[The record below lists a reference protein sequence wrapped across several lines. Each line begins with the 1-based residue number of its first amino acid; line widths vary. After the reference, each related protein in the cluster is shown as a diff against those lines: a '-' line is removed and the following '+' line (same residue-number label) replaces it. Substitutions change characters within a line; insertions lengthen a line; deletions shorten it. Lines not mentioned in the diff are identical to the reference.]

1 MSFESQIIEMPRLDK
16 YLLSVSL
23 SSNDNLY
30 INCKMW
36 LKKKKKEPYLN
47 IIGVHLYF
55 LIINYKNTWK

>member
-36 LKKKKKEPYLN
+36 LKKKKKRTLPEYYWRPSLLFDN
-47 IIGVHLYF
+47 KL
-55 LIINYKNTWK
+55 